1 MRYVIAILFLS
12 VSVFI
17 LIFAKQFYVELNQGN
32 LLLRNQFRGHF
43 NDEPKNLFWF
53 LQISDIHISKF
64 KDKNIVVDFK
74 HFCVEVFDAFDEPAV
89 VIASGSYFVI
99 KNSYQQ

>member
-1 MRYVIAILFLS
+1 MRYVIALLFLS

-32 LLLRNQFRGHF
+32 LLRNPFRGHF

-74 HFCVEVFDAFDEPAV
+74 HFCLEVFDAFDEPAV
-89 VIASGSYFVI
+89 VIASGLLLLFLI
-99 KNSYQQ
+99 L